1 MYYTES
7 LLYNLVRIV
16 IPQTSVQKAN
26 TIANVFEKFPSLTK
40 KAYLSA
46 VIQKNMV
53 TEELKRLYYEYTGSQ
68 AEDIIELPSSCS
80 SMILHEKSSLLYNIL
95 DY

>member
-46 VIQKNMV
+46 VIQK
-53 TEELKRLYYEYTGSQ
+53 
-68 AEDIIELPSSCS
+68 IW
-80 SMILHEKSSLLYNIL
+80 
-95 DY
+95 